1 MALGLSDSVPGPRL
15 SGENITEVPD
25 IGMPIFDMNVR
36 TRIILIIDIAF
47 MQSLRRAQT

>member
-25 IGMPIFDMNVR
+25 IGMPILCYNVQ
-36 TRIILIIDIAF
+36 IIPIY
-47 MQSLRRAQT
+47 